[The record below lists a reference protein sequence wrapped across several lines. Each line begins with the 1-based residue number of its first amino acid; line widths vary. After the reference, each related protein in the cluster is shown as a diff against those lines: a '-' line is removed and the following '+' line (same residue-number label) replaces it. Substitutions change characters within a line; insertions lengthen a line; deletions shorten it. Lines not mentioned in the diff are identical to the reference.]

1 MRGTF
6 NVREVKKCYPGGSL
20 VHLCSREI
28 QIRAPFDLC
37 GLPFVLEV
45 GISKFRSSTTP
56 ELDIKMAA
64 KGVNDKQSTRPSVL
78 LVLVQKW
85 LPTGLVR
92 ESLRHLVFRLFWL
105 RCHFQVRLLSDVDGS
120 I

>member
-1 MRGTF
+1 M
-6 NVREVKKCYPGGSL
+6 
-20 VHLCSREI
+20 HLCSREI

-85 LPTGLVR
+85 LPTGWCGNR
-92 ESLRHLVFRLFWL
+92 FAILF
-105 RCHFQVRLLSDVDGS
+105 SDFFGCDVISRSDF
-120 I
+120 